1 MRFFF
6 KVTKHRE
13 GTRGL
18 RALRDLQGGASDH
31 QCRRGAPR
39 CDRSVRRREP
49 SCRAHRFTSTPPRPH
64 AHVQYNSYQ
73 QQPQAQ
79 PASPAS
85 ASPFAFAP
93 PPLAR
98 PTVQM
103 HHSEPAPGAYPY
115 NSYSRPPVPS
125 SNSYAYGSAPM
136 GYRSYSTDSGTG
148 PSATP
153 VNRGSPQP
161 QTMTRPSLNIVP
173 PAGSMHAQQS
183 PSASP
188 YPYQRQVSGNSQPY
202 SQAPSP
208 QRAPVYPS
216 QYYLPQSAEMPRSMS
231 YPSYAQPYPS
241 PQYHMS
247 GPMHHPPGLARH
259 NTTQGMEAGNMELG
273 MRPSMG
279 YSFANRLPLTD
290 RPFKCDECVQSF
302 NRNHDLK
309 RHKRI
314 HLAVKPFGCDKC
326 GKTFSRKDALRR
338 HWLVKGCRGED
349 GATAPIVPMFPINL
363 SRPPALSPPTPPH
376 HISPDESESSSMKTY
391 SAPAPLHTLP
401 HRHSSM
407 NESQMIVTPD
417 ELAAQNGMRTE
428 PMIAS
433 LDEPLNIEPS
443 MNSAHRGSTSSMH
456 GDGYFEGVVGLKQD
470 GTALVES
477 TPGNNS
483 PFSKYPHSPQSA
495 PAYRR
500 EAVGSPQ
507 RTHSSPT
514 AVYMQPSRSYSPSGL
529 GQDGKP
535 VFAIP
540 FAPNGYHHHDNGMLG
555 PPDSKMERQGSQDG
569 ADQATWQRWHRP
581 SFPFPPPPGS
591 NYNQYETSSPVEAVT
606 AGAGRQAYAQ

>member
-1 MRFFF
+1 MTAFRRPLPHLL
-6 KVTKHRE
+6 KHYHWISV
-13 GTRGL
+13 
-18 RALRDLQGGASDH
+18 DPQYQPYQG
-31 QCRRGAPR
+31 QAP
-39 CDRSVRRREP
+39 P
-49 SCRAHRFTSTPPRPH
+49 
-64 AHVQYNSYQ
+64 
-73 QQPQAQ
+73 Q
-79 PASPAS
+79 PASPSS

-93 PPLAR
+93 PPLSR
-98 PTVQM
+98 PHVQM
-103 HHSEPAPGAYPY
+103 HHSDPPSNSYPY
-115 NSYSRPPVPS
+115 YSNRPPIAS
-125 SNSYAYGSAPM
+125 SNSYPYSSAPM
-136 GYRSYSTDSGTG
+136 GYRSYSNDSAATG
-148 PSATP
+148 PSGTP
-153 VNRGSPQP
+153 AANRGSPQP
-161 QTMTRPSLNIVP
+161 QTMSRPSLNIIP
-173 PAGSMHAQQS
+173 PPGSMHAQQS
-183 PSASP
+183 PSSGSP
-188 YPYQRQVSGNSQPY
+188 YPYQRQQSGNNQPY

-216 QYYLPQSAEMPRSMS
+216 QYYMPQSAEMPRSMS

-241 PQYHMS
+241 PQYHMP
-247 GPMHHPPGLARH
+247 GPMHHPPGLQRH
-259 NTTQGMEAGNMELG
+259 NTTQGLEASGMEMG

-376 HISPDESESSSMKTY
+376 HISPAESETSSMKNY

-401 HRHSSM
+401 HRHST
-407 NESQMIVTPD
+407 NESQIIVTPD
-417 ELAAQNGMRTE
+417 ELAAQNGMRSE

-433 LDEPLNIEPS
+433 LDEPLSLEPT
-443 MNSAHRGSTSSMH
+443 MNNTHRGSVASAH

-470 GTALVES
+470 GTAMVDS

-483 PFSKYPHSPQSA
+483 PYSKYPHSPQSA
-495 PAYRR
+495 PIYRR
-500 EAVGSPQ
+500 EGNLESPPHK
-507 RTHSSPT
+507 HSSPT
-514 AVYMQPSRSYSPSGL
+514 AAYMQPTRSYSPSGL

-540 FAPNGYHHHDNGMLG
+540 FAPTNGYHHHQDGLLG
-555 PPDSKMERQGSQDG
+555 PPEAKMERQESQEGSDP
-569 ADQATWQRWHRP
+569 ATWQRWHRP

-591 NYNQYETSSPVEAVT
+591 NYYDASSAHDAIP
-606 AGAGRQAYAQ
+606 AGAGRPSFAQ